1 MHLRPPAFVAI
12 LPPTVEIST
21 LAGSGGKNKPCSR
34 TALSRSAVIT
44 PASTTAK
51 RLTGSMSRIVLHRS
65 SEMTRPLAY
74 PTAPPAK
81 PVPAPRTDT
90 ASRCRWAHA
99 RAGETSAVL
108 LAITTASGGPVG
120 KYRELSLAVRSRSGP
135 SVTTAAPR
143 SSISSASAWFWVRV
157 SAGMEVLLLG
167 RNIKYWPHSD
177 RTVTYHTTRILQFC
191 G

>member
-44 PASTTAK
+44 PALTTPK
-51 RLTGSMSRIVLHRS
+51 RLTGSMSRIVWHRA

-74 PTAPPAK
+74 PTVPPDK
-81 PVPAPRTDT
+81 PEHAPRPDT

-99 RAGETSAVL
+99 RAVETSAVL
-108 LAITTASGGPVG
+108 LAIHTASGAPVG
-120 KYRELSLAVRSRSGP
+120 KLRDLSLAVR
-135 SVTTAAPR
+135 
-143 SSISSASAWFWVRV
+143 
-157 SAGMEVLLLG
+157 
-167 RNIKYWPHSD
+167 
-177 RTVTYHTTRILQFC
+177 
-191 G
+191 